1 MTRPMSAIFVAAL
14 GTLSLAIACSSQARE
29 GTAPAPAAAAA
40 KPAKAAVTPAVLERG
55 AQLYKANCAVCH
67 GDQGRGDGP
76 AASALKPPPRDHT
89 DRAYMST
96 ITDEDMAKTITIGG
110 VLKNKPL
117 MPGTPQIK
125 GADLEALV
133 LRPSLSAE
141 VGRRPH
147 NDGRPGAKRAGRGVV
162 FGQERLSGRSPPSL

>member
-1 MTRPMSAIFVAAL
+1 MSAIFIAL
-14 GTLSLAIACSSQARE
+14 GTLSLAIACSSQAEE
-29 GTAPAPAAAAA
+29 GAAPASASATR
-40 KPAKAAVTPAVLERG
+40 AKAVVTPAVLERG

-125 GADLEALV
+125 GADLDALV
-133 LRPSLSAE
+133 AYVRSLSA
-141 VGRRPH
+141 G
-147 NDGRPGAKRAGRGVV
+147 K
-162 FGQERLSGRSPPSL
+162 

>member
-1 MTRPMSAIFVAAL
+1 MSAILIAL
-14 GTLSLAIACSSQARE
+14 GTLSLAIACSSQAKE
-29 GTAPAPAAAAA
+29 GAAPASASA
-40 KPAKAAVTPAVLERG
+40 KPAKAVVTPAVLERG
-55 AQLYKANCAVCH
+55 AQLYKGNCAVCH

-133 LRPSLSAE
+133 AYVRSLSA
-141 VGRRPH
+141 G
-147 NDGRPGAKRAGRGVV
+147 K
-162 FGQERLSGRSPPSL
+162 

>member
-1 MTRPMSAIFVAAL
+1 MTKPTSAILITAIGAVATL
-14 GTLSLAIACSSQARE
+14 GLTIACSSQARE
-29 GTAPAPAAAAA
+29 GAAPAPAAAV
-40 KPAKAAVTPAVLERG
+40 KPAKAVVTPAVLERG
-55 AQLYKANCAVCH
+55 AQLYKSNCAVCH

-125 GADLEALV
+125 GADLDALV
-133 LRPSLSAE
+133 AYVRSLSA
-141 VGRRPH
+141 G
-147 NDGRPGAKRAGRGVV
+147 K
-162 FGQERLSGRSPPSL
+162 

>member
-1 MTRPMSAIFVAAL
+1 MMRPMSAIFIAL
-14 GTLSLAIACSSQARE
+14 GTLGLAIACSSQARE
-29 GTAPAPAAAAA
+29 GTAPAAAAA
-40 KPAKAAVTPAVLERG
+40 KPAKAVVTPAVLERG
-55 AQLYKANCAVCH
+55 AQLYKSNCAVCH

-133 LRPSLSAE
+133 AYVRSLSA
-141 VGRRPH
+141 G
-147 NDGRPGAKRAGRGVV
+147 K
-162 FGQERLSGRSPPSL
+162 

>member
-1 MTRPMSAIFVAAL
+1 MSKPMSAIFVAL

-89 DRAYMST
+89 DRAYMSA

-133 LRPSLSAE
+133 AYVRSLSA
-141 VGRRPH
+141 G
-147 NDGRPGAKRAGRGVV
+147 K
-162 FGQERLSGRSPPSL
+162 

>member
-1 MTRPMSAIFVAAL
+1 MMRPMSAIFIAL

-29 GTAPAPAAAAA
+29 GTAPAAAAA
-40 KPAKAAVTPAVLERG
+40 KPTKAVVTPAVLERG
-55 AQLYKANCAVCH
+55 AQLYKSNCAVCH

-133 LRPSLSAE
+133 AYVRSLSA
-141 VGRRPH
+141 G
-147 NDGRPGAKRAGRGVV
+147 K
-162 FGQERLSGRSPPSL
+162 

>member
-1 MTRPMSAIFVAAL
+1 MTKPTSAILITAIGAVATL
-14 GTLSLAIACSSQARE
+14 GLTIACSSQARE
-29 GTAPAPAAAAA
+29 GAAPSPAAAV
-40 KPAKAAVTPAVLERG
+40 KPAKAVVTPAVLERG
-55 AQLYKANCAVCH
+55 AQLYKSNCAVCH

-125 GADLEALV
+125 GADLDALV
-133 LRPSLSAE
+133 AYVRSLSA
-141 VGRRPH
+141 G
-147 NDGRPGAKRAGRGVV
+147 K
-162 FGQERLSGRSPPSL
+162 